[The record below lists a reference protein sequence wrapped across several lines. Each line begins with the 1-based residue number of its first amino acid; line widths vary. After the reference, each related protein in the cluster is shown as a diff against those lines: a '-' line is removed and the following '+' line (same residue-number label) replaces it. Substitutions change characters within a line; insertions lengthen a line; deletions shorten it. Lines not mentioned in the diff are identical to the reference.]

1 MFCLHYRYVVLLACF
16 MVVFLTG
23 GIGYGNVSIYHIFW
37 MESFHAENARI
48 AIIGS
53 LSIGLC
59 SMLGKLARTST
70 SFCTQSILVDVG
82 YRR

>member
-1 MFCLHYRYVVLLACF
+1 

-59 SMLGKLARTST
+59 SMLGKLEITSVVLL
-70 SFCTQSILVDVG
+70 SALGASRKMFV
-82 YRR
+82 